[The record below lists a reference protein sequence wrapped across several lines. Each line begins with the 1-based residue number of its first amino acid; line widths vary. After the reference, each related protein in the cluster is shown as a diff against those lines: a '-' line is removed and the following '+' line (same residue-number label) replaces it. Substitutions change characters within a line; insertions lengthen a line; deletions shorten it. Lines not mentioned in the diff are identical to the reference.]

1 MKTVRNIATATA
13 TGLLIGGLALGGTA
27 TASPASTVA
36 PEKGAN
42 AASCFA
48 EANTQT
54 LTIQQNIEATLG
66 NLNVAEKKLL
76 AEDYQSN
83 NYSAD
88 LKKNI
93 ELSHDKSEK
102 AKTLVSS
109 ALQIAEEDYGSLED
123 LNAAV
128 SKAQADRDEAIQAY
142 DAIVEKIEN
151 GEISGDEAKKA
162 EKKAADA
169 LAETTDAYN
178 DKLTDLSG
186 VVKLIQSARNIN
198 GEARDAAQAGLN
210 NLKQAE
216 GAGYW
221 PANGEEIKTALTNAD
236 KAALQADQ
244 ELESLLD
251 GDCSELI
258 DQSGT
263 QPGTQ

>member
-1 MKTVRNIATATA
+1 M
-13 TGLLIGGLALGGTA
+13 
-27 TASPASTVA
+27 
-36 PEKGAN
+36 
-42 AASCFA
+42 
-48 EANTQT
+48 
-54 LTIQQNIEATLG
+54 
-66 NLNVAEKKLL
+66 
-76 AEDYQSN
+76 
-83 NYSAD
+83 
-88 LKKNI
+88 
-93 ELSHDKSEK
+93 
-102 AKTLVSS
+102 VSS

-151 GEISGDEAKKA
+151 GDISGDEAKKA
-162 EKKAADA
+162 EKKATDA
-169 LAETTDAYN
+169 VAETTDAYN

-186 VVKLIQSARNIN
+186 VVKLLQSARNIN